1 MALVI
6 LEQIMARKY
15 EAKENYYELKRL
27 YNEIKD
33 TSRRSKSL
41 DNERFEDVSDSLANS
56 DKEGKVEL
64 SSYMDFYLGMRSNRQ
79 IKDIVPPAGLKATNS
94 NYCDSKF
101 VKSLDLKEK

>member
-1 MALVI
+1 
-6 LEQIMARKY
+6 MARKY

-64 SSYMDFYLGMRSNRQ
+64 SSYMNFYL
-79 IKDIVPPAGLKATNS
+79 K
-94 NYCDSKF
+94 
-101 VKSLDLKEK
+101 